1 MNAHFSPD
9 GEHIAFTGPNYFGLW
24 VADYSQQ
31 DSIYVTNMRKL
42 ISVQAGFG
50 YDWSL
55 DGEWIL
61 STHHVYRDRKKMRV
75 LYSSM
80 ERMRKQPN
88 DSMNTAWDTKAIQ
101 NG

>member
-1 MNAHFSPD
+1 
-9 GEHIAFTGPNYFGLW
+9 
-24 VADYSQQ
+24 
-31 DSIYVTNMRKL
+31 MRKL
-42 ISVQAGFG
+42 TSVQAGFG

-61 STHHVYRDRKKMRV
+61 STHHIYRDRKKMSALQ
-75 LYSSM
+75 LYGTDAG
-80 ERMRKQPN
+80 QLN